1 MRLALLTLALAVTG
15 FPADSSGGRVAAP
28 ASGFLFDSI
37 SGAIRTI
44 SGTPG
49 AAFFSGPLDPG
60 SVSDALISPQ
70 QDYFLALKGDRRQV
84 VLGRSSL
91 QSAAIPGV
99 PDAPD
104 SWILSPKGT
113 AAALFYGISNTI
125 LIVTGLPLSPV
136 IAAEYDAS
144 QLAGSVRLLAL
155 SEDAARLL
163 AVLSAEGGASLILLG
178 DGGTQTSLGQV
189 GATVSAQFLG
199 SSEAAVADPLRNEV
213 FLIRESAGGTSRIPI
228 ASEADGI
235 AAPAAIAGSADGR
248 RVWVANT
255 GSQSVISIDLE
266 SHLVRSIACSLSPSA
281 LARLGPGAYFRLTDF
296 TQSSILVLDDSKPQ
310 PRILLIPEEPAQ

>member
-1 MRLALLTLALAVTG
+1 MRLALLTLALAVAG
-15 FPADSSGGRVAAP
+15 FPADSTGGRVAAP
-28 ASGFLFDSI
+28 PSGFLFDSV

-60 SVSDALISPQ
+60 SVADALISPQ

-84 VLGRSSL
+84 VLGRSLL
-91 QSAAIPGV
+91 QSAVIPGV
-99 PDAPD
+99 ADAPD
-104 SWILSPKGT
+104 SWVLSPKGT
-113 AAALFYGISNTI
+113 AAALSYNGSNTI
-125 LIVTGLPLSPV
+125 LILTGLPLSPV
-136 IAAEYDAS
+136 IMAEYDSS
-144 QLAGSVRLLAL
+144 QFAGSVRLLAL

-163 AVLSAEGGASLILLG
+163 AVISTEGGASLTMLG
-178 DGGTQTSLGQV
+178 DGGTETPLGEA
-189 GATVSAQFLG
+189 GAAVSAQFLG
-199 SSEAAVADPLRNEV
+199 SREAAVADPLRNEV
-213 FLIRESAGGTSRIPI
+213 FLIRESAGGTSRILI

-266 SHLVRSIACSLSPSA
+266 SHLLHSLACSLSPNA
-281 LARLGPGAYFRLTDF
+281 LARMGPGAYFRLTDF

-310 PRILLIPEEPAQ
+310 PRILLIPEEPVQ